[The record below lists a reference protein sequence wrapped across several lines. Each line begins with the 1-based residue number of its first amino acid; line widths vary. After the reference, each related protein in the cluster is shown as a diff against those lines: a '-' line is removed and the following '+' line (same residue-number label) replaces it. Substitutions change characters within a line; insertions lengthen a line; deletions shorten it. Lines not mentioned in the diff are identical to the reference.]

1 MKQKVSD
8 APEQQPQSATRSSEE
23 ERISILQSPLNQSAR
38 FPKAGIVFLLALVG
52 LLLLLFSSLFI
63 SSLPQL
69 AVDQTKHGPGTATI
83 QQAATSTPTLTPTPT
98 GTQNPNLTAASPLF
112 LPNNTVQPPLNLPAG
127 HYVIY
132 ESKNNLYVVST
143 DTGQIQLIAT
153 TGYVYSEAVRPI
165 LTPAGQLLYSGNGL
179 WLTSIFNG
187 TPTRIADIAPN
198 QVITSM
204 ALSSDATTI
213 AWSTEPA
220 DGNGVIDIYAGQIGA
235 AQLVYEQQATDCPC
249 FRIFSFMNGVGKN
262 GDTTLLLTDDRG
274 SHEAVQYGLWTLN
287 LTAIAATPQL
297 LLDEDPQ
304 QGPLVLSPS
313 GNTLLYSSTEGL
325 APIPSDQSVPT
336 DVASLTYA
344 NSLNLA
350 ALSGKLLT
358 TSNTQVVL
366 SAQHSLNNIA
376 DYHWVT
382 TPLFTLDEQTLIYI
396 EFSSDAQA
404 PYDRHSAIYTVHLS
418 GSGSHL
424 HASKPAL
431 LATSTARLIELG
443 AWINNS
449 ILSFYSDGI
458 LYALD
463 IKSGAVTAL
472 AQTQGYARIVAAQ

>member
-1 MKQKVSD
+1 VSD
-8 APEQQPQSATRSSEE
+8 APEQQPQPAPQQSEAE
-23 ERISILQSPLNQSAR
+23 HVSTLQPLPNQSPGFS
-38 FPKAGIVFLLALVG
+38 KASIISLLALVG

-63 SSLPQL
+63 SSLLQL
-69 AVDQTKHGPGTATI
+69 ATGQAKQNSGVATI
-83 QQAATSTPTLTPTPT
+83 QHPATSTPALTPTPT
-98 GTQNPNLTAASPLF
+98 GNQNLNLTAAPPLF
-112 LPNNTVQPPLNLPAG
+112 LPNNTVQPPLNIPG
-127 HYVIY
+127 DHFVIY

-143 DTGQIQLIAT
+143 ATGQVQLIHT
-153 TGYVYSEAVRPI
+153 SGYVYNEAVRPI
-165 LTPAGQLLYSGNGL
+165 LTPSGQILYSGNGL
-179 WLTSIFNG
+179 WLTNIFNG
-187 TPTRIADIAPN
+187 TPTRIADLAPN

-204 ALSSDATTI
+204 ALSSDGTTI

-220 DGNGVIDIYAGQIGA
+220 DGNGIIDIYAGQIGTT
-235 AQLVYEQQATDCPC
+235 QLVYEQQATDCPC
-249 FRIFSFMNGVGKN
+249 FRVFSFMNGVGKN
-262 GDTTLLLTDDRG
+262 GDATLLLTDDRG
-274 SHEAVQYGLWTLN
+274 SHEAVQYGLWTLD

-304 QGPLVLSPS
+304 QGPLLLTPS
-313 GNTLLYSSTEGL
+313 GNTLLYSSSEGL

-344 NSLNLA
+344 NSLDLA
-350 ALSGKLLT
+350 TLGGKPLT
-358 TSNTQVVL
+358 MSNTQVVL
-366 SAQHSLNNIA
+366 PAQHNLNNIA

-382 TPLFTLDEQTLIYI
+382 TPLFTLDGRTLVYV

-404 PYDRHSAIYTVHLS
+404 PYDRHSAIYTVQLT

-424 HASKPAL
+424 HASTPAL

-449 ILSFYSDGI
+449 ILTFYSDGI
-458 LYALD
+458 LYAMD